1 MPWGRVNGASA
12 SLSILGAIHADCS
25 LLAPPAFTMRS
36 VLSQK
41 ATADIKRARTLRI
54 ATARQR
60 GIAVLRQSVYE
71 QMPEAAEQ
79 FLASTTIRLLS
90 FMFSSHARIG
100 AINLIRLDDFLNANK
115 PNVSFVRC
123 FEIFLARTRP

>member
-1 MPWGRVNGASA
+1 VGPRERRKRFLKYSRRNPRR
-12 SLSILGAIHADCS
+12 
-25 LLAPPAFTMRS
+25 LLATCAAGLHNAQRAIE
-36 VLSQK
+36 K